1 MSGLRDFVFI
11 VVWLGLIPVSLIRP
25 WIGILVWYWL
35 AFMVPHGLT
44 WGFSRTLPVAMAIGG
59 ATLLGWLF
67 VKERK
72 PIPMTWTVIGVGL
85 MTIHFTLTT
94 ITAFDRELAYGKWDW
109 VIKILLMTFVTMT
122 LFQDRARLRLL
133 YMVTA
138 LSLGF
143 YGLKG
148 GIWVFRTGGGERVYG
163 PDMSFF
169 ADNNAIGLAL
179 CMILPMLL
187 YLSREEPRH
196 WLKRIMQVTFFF
208 TVVAIIFTYSRGA
221 FLGLAIILSVLI
233 WRSPWRKRFAMTV
246 LVCALI
252 AIPLLPQT
260 MTDRIESI
268 GDQQSEET
276 RDTSVQGRIQAWQTA
291 WNIAVD
297 HPFLGGGFRTMW
309 NPMVWLK
316 YFDPNMEGSRS
327 TDAHSLY
334 FEVLGEHGFLGFG
347 FYMLVLLSTLVSL
360 RKIRKRWRGHPEYGY
375 LANYAEMTQLC
386 LYPFLVAGAFITVAY
401 IDLYFYFIASNVMLG
416 ALSAQ
421 AEKAVA
427 PLPVRGRPPALA
439 TPPAPALPIA
449 AALPAAARRRV
460 LPPAPARKRHGH
472 A

>member
-1 MSGLRDFVFI
+1 MSGIRDIVFI
-11 VVWLGLIPVSLIRP
+11 IFWLGLIPVSLIRP
-25 WIGILVWYWL
+25 WIGVLVWYWL

-59 ATLLGWLF
+59 ATLVGWLF
-67 VKERK
+67 TKERK
-72 PIPMTWTVIGVGL
+72 PIPLTWTVIGLALLTV
-85 MTIHFTLTT
+85 HVSLTT
-94 ITAFDRELAYGKWDW
+94 VTSFDPELAMEKWTW

-122 LFQDRARLRLL
+122 LFQDRARLRWL

-187 YLSREEPRH
+187 YLSREEPRR

-221 FLGLAIILSVLI
+221 FLGLAIILGVLI
-233 WRSPWRKRFAMTV
+233 WRSPWRVRFAMTV
-246 LVCALI
+246 VVCALI

-260 MTDRIESI
+260 MTERIESI

-276 RDTSVQGRIQAWQTA
+276 RDTSVQGRFEAWRTA

-297 HPFLGGGFRTMW
+297 HPFTGGGFRTMW
-309 NPMVWLK
+309 NPLVWLR
-316 YFDPNMEGSRS
+316 YFDPNMAGSRS

-347 FYMLVLLSTLVSL
+347 LYILVLGSALVSL
-360 RKIRKRWRGHPEYGY
+360 RQIRKRWRGHAEYGY

-386 LYPFLVAGAFITVAY
+386 LYPFMVAGAFITVAY

-416 ALSAQ
+416 ALSAE

-427 PLPVRGRPPALA
+427 PEAVRGRRPAPA
-439 TPPAPALPIA
+439 TPPVPALPSVP
-449 AALPAAARRRV
+449 ALPAAARRRARA
-460 LPPAPARKRHGH
+460 LPPVRKRH

>member
-1 MSGLRDFVFI
+1 MSGIRDVVFI
-11 VVWLGLIPVSLIRP
+11 IVWLGLIPVSLIRP
-25 WIGILVWYWL
+25 WLGVLVWYWL

-59 ATLLGWLF
+59 ATLVGWLF
-67 VKERK
+67 TKERK
-72 PIPMTWTVIGVGL
+72 PIPLTWTVIGLGL
-85 MTIHFTLTT
+85 MTAHFTLTT
-94 ITAFDRELAYGKWDW
+94 VTAFDRDLAMEKWIW
-109 VIKILLMTFVTMT
+109 VIKVLLMTFVTMT
-122 LFQDRARLRLL
+122 LFQDRVRLRWL

-187 YLSREEPRH
+187 YLAREEPRR

-221 FLGLAIILSVLI
+221 FLGLAIILGVLI
-233 WRSPWRKRFAMTV
+233 WRSPWRVRFAMTV
-246 LVCALI
+246 VVCALI

-260 MTDRIESI
+260 MTERIESI

-276 RDTSVQGRIQAWQTA
+276 RDSSVQGRFEAWRTA

-297 HPFLGGGFRTMW
+297 HPFTGGGFRTMW
-309 NPMVWLK
+309 NPLVWLK
-316 YFDPNMEGSRS
+316 YFDPTMTGSRS

-347 FYMLVLLSTLVSL
+347 LYMLVLGSTLVSL
-360 RKIRKRWRGHPEYGY
+360 RQIRKRWRGHPEYGY

-416 ALSAQ
+416 ALSAE

-427 PLPVRGRPPALA
+427 PGAVRTRRSVPA
-439 TPPAPALPIA
+439 TPPAPASPPVP
-449 AALPAAARRRV
+449 ALPAAARRRARA
-460 LPPAPARKRHGH
+460 LPPVRKKRH